1 MRNGQISRAS
11 PLLEADYLPVH
22 PQDKMGN
29 GKTWQNSPIKRTH
42 RLLLYLSKGTF
53 GLPRWL
59 SGKEPAWQYRNCS
72 RRGFNTWVK
81 KMPWRR
87 KDYPHPCLENLM
99 DRGAWQATVHGVA
112 KSQTWLRTQENIS
125 LLFYL
130 PSVQLPS
137 LSPSTSEYIF
147 CIDIFWINLVKKKAL
162 YTNYVLT
169 MEFPHTF
176 ICFSV

>member
-1 MRNGQISRAS
+1 MLSGLERVFVSLFVISISSLAK
-11 PLLEADYLPVH
+11 LLFVSCAHILTGFFFFLLGFESSTSHYLPVH

-112 KSQTWLRTQENIS
+112 KSQTWLSDFTLHIS
-125 LLFYL
+125 
-130 PSVQLPS
+130 
-137 LSPSTSEYIF
+137 
-147 CIDIFWINLVKKKAL
+147 
-162 YTNYVLT
+162 
-169 MEFPHTF
+169 
-176 ICFSV
+176 